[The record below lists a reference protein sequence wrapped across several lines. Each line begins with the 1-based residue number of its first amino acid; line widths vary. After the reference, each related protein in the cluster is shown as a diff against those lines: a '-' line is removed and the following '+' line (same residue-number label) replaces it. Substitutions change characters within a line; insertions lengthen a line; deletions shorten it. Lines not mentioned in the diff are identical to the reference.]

1 MWVASG
7 NKKSPN
13 GIVEAYQIRELVEM
27 GAVLQ
32 TVLSERTKED
42 LLS

>member
-13 GIVEAYQIRELVEM
+13 GIVEAHQIRELVEM